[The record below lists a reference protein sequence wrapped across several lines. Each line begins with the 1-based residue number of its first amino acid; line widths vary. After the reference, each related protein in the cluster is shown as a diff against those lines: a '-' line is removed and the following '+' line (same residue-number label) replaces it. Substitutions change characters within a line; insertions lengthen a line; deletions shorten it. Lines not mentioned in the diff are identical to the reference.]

1 MARFE
6 LILPDDVMKDIAK
19 ISKNT
24 EEIFGGM
31 TKAAADMVASNARAA
46 CPSSSLANHIKVSV
60 TYKTPS
66 DSGINNKV
74 YISGYLPFTGKRTS
88 FTRRGR
94 SGMYT
99 TTKGIPAP
107 FLANMYEYGRSDG
120 TFPRK
125 PFFWTAFKTGMI
137 EAVMKK
143 KQKELSGGIL
153 DE

>member
-6 LILPDDVMKDIAK
+6 LIIPDDVIKDIEK
-19 ISKNT
+19 ISKNAD
-24 EEIFGGM
+24 EIFGGM
-31 TKAAADMVASNARAA
+31 TKAAADMVASSARGA
-46 CPSSSLANHIKVSV
+46 CPNSKLASHIKVTK

-66 DSGINNKV
+66 DHGINNKV
-74 YISGYLPFTGKRTS
+74 YISGYIPFSGNRKS
-88 FTRRGR
+88 FSRSGR